1 MLEKRKIYVITVGHI
16 NISRFSDFY
25 IDIYHSTLC
34 LFISSLTGSRFFKSR
49 QICKMVVAIQKA

>member
-1 MLEKRKIYVITVGHI
+1 MLEKRKIYVIIVRHI
-16 NISRFSDFY
+16 NISRFHDFY

-49 QICKMVVAIQKA
+49 QICNMVVGIQKA